1 MTPPGKSRRE
11 YMSPPRRSYDPRAVV
26 DAQRERL
33 ALRKIE
39 ADLHRFRARRV
50 ELQAAVGEQ
59 GGLRP
64 PGPADGQR
72 AAVFLPDCEPFGR
85 AWTERI
91 AADDA
96 RLLRIG
102 ERQVGVARVGVA

>member
-50 ELQAAVGEQ
+50 ELQAAVVEQ
-59 GGLRP
+59 VAL
-64 PGPADGQR
+64 GPAGARDDQR
-72 AAVFLPDCEPFGR
+72 AARVLSDREPVGR
-85 AWTERI
+85 TRTERI
-91 AADDA
+91 VADDP
-96 RLLRIG
+96 RPLRVG
-102 ERQVGVARVGVA
+102 ERQVGVARIGVA